1 MSRRAQALVRG
12 SRTLINGLMDLLVS
26 DKLQPF
32 KQVDNLERRMDAHET
47 VLKAYKYFGEADM
60 ENLAT
65 LYHDDYVFYMNGM
78 HRLSGQ
84 YHGFGDWAS
93 NCLAKIPQALPN
105 FNLEVLTSFSDGSR
119 VFVHARATADGL
131 DAYFGHYAVVE
142 DGKIKEFHVF
152 DDSQKVAHAMKAV
165 I

>member
-1 MSRRAQALVRG
+1 M
-12 SRTLINGLMDLLVS
+12 
-26 DKLQPF
+26 
-32 KQVDNLERRMDAHET
+32 
-47 VLKAYKYFGEADM
+47 
-60 ENLAT
+60 
-65 LYHDDYVFYMNGM
+65 
-78 HRLSGQ
+78 
-84 YHGFGDWAS
+84 
-93 NCLAKIPQALPN
+93 AKIPQALPN

-142 DGKIKEFHVF
+142 EGKIREFHVF

>member
-1 MSRRAQALVRG
+1 
-12 SRTLINGLMDLLVS
+12 
-26 DKLQPF
+26 
-32 KQVDNLERRMDAHET
+32 MDAHET

-119 VFVHARATADGL
+119 VFVHARAKADGL

-142 DGKIKEFHVF
+142 EGKIKEFHVF

>member
-1 MSRRAQALVRG
+1 
-12 SRTLINGLMDLLVS
+12 
-26 DKLQPF
+26 
-32 KQVDNLERRMDAHET
+32 MDAHET

-105 FNLEVLTSFSDGSR
+105 FNLEVLTSFSDAVECLYTQGQRQMVWTPILDIMRLLKMERLKSFTFLMIPKSCSR
-119 VFVHARATADGL
+119 HESSDLSQRA
-131 DAYFGHYAVVE
+131 
-142 DGKIKEFHVF
+142 
-152 DDSQKVAHAMKAV
+152 
-165 I
+165 

>member
-1 MSRRAQALVRG
+1 MLAEFLNIFFRSLK
-12 SRTLINGLMDLLVS
+12 L
-26 DKLQPF
+26 DKSLY
-32 KQVDNLERRMDAHET
+32 KEN
-47 VLKAYKYFGEADM
+47 KYFGEADM

-78 HRLSGQ
+78 HRLSGE
-84 YHGFGDWAS
+84 YRGFGDWAS

>member
-1 MSRRAQALVRG
+1 
-12 SRTLINGLMDLLVS
+12 
-26 DKLQPF
+26 
-32 KQVDNLERRMDAHET
+32 MDAHET
-47 VLKAYKYFGEADM
+47 VLKAYKFFSEADM

>member
-1 MSRRAQALVRG
+1 
-12 SRTLINGLMDLLVS
+12 
-26 DKLQPF
+26 
-32 KQVDNLERRMDAHET
+32 MDAHET

-65 LYHDDYVFYMNGM
+65 LYLQRLCILHEWNADY
-78 HRLSGQ
+78 R
-84 YHGFGDWAS
+84 AS
-93 NCLAKIPQALPN
+93 ITVLGIGHQIVCKIPQALPN